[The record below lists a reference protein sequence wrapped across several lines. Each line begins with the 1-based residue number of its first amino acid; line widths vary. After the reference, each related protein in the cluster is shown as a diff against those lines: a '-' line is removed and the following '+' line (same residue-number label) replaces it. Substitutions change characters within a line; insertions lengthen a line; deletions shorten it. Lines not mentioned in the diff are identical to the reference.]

1 MLKNHEKELMISIN
15 LFLDNIL
22 KINNLFKTLLQ
33 KYFDQKFDDV
43 QKVTDQISN
52 LESECD
58 ALRRDVE
65 RRIYSE
71 TLIPEIRGDVLGM
84 LENLDKIPGQIQGN
98 AHSFNTEK
106 PKVNAELDKNFL
118 KLCDYASECISL
130 LIEGS
135 RSFFTDKK
143 ITIAKCLE
151 VSKVESKADKI
162 STELKKT
169 IFTNNIIIDAVLTDY
184 GRQKLA
190 GTGNL
195 GITQYA
201 FANQP
206 VDWQLGFQKAA
217 SESMREIVAFHDYL
231 LLPIIIA
238 ISVFVLFLMLYAC
251 IRFRASA
258 NPNPS
263 KRTHNVA
270 VEVLWTL
277 IPCLILIV
285 IAVPSFK
292 ILYKQ
297 DAIPKADLTIK
308 AIGYQWYWGYEYP
321 DENIIFESYMV
332 EDKDLRPDQPRLLA
346 VDNEVVVPVNKVVKV
361 LITANDVLH
370 AWALPSFGVKRD
382 AVPGRI
388 NETWFK
394 AEKVGTYYG
403 QCSELCGIKHAF
415 MPITVKVV
423 TDEEYEDWLSEAKE
437 KFAKEEIE
445 NNNLKLVSK

>member
-1 MLKNHEKELMISIN
+1 MKK
-15 LFLDNIL
+15 IL
-22 KINNLFKTLLQ
+22 LIFTTLLTSQ
-33 KYFDQKFDDV
+33 
-43 QKVTDQISN
+43 
-52 LESECD
+52 E
-58 ALRRDVE
+58 
-65 RRIYSE
+65 
-71 TLIPEIRGDVLGM
+71 
-84 LENLDKIPGQIQGN
+84 
-98 AHSFNTEK
+98 
-106 PKVNAELDKNFL
+106 
-118 KLCDYASECISL
+118 
-130 LIEGS
+130 
-135 RSFFTDKK
+135 
-143 ITIAKCLE
+143 
-151 VSKVESKADKI
+151 
-162 STELKKT
+162 
-169 IFTNNIIIDAVLTDY
+169 
-184 GRQKLA
+184 
-190 GTGNL
+190 
-195 GITQYA
+195 A

-206 VDWQLGFQKAA
+206 KDWQLGFQEAA
-217 SESMREIVAFHDYL
+217 SDTMRDIVNFHDKL
-231 LLPIIIA
+231 LLPIIVA
-238 ISVFVLFLMLYAC
+238 ISVFVLFLMAYAC
-251 IRFRASA
+251 IKFRASR

-297 DAIPKADLTIK
+297 DTIPKADLTIK

-321 DENIIFESYMV
+321 DENLIFESYMV
-332 EDKDLRPDQPRLLA
+332 EEKDLKPDQPRLLA
-346 VDNEVVVPVNKVVKV
+346 VDNEVVVPVGKVVKV

-415 MPITVKVV
+415 MPIAVKVV
-423 TDEEYEDWLSEAKE
+423 TEEEYQEWLSEARV

-445 NNNLKLVSK
+445 NDKLKLASK

>member
-1 MLKNHEKELMISIN
+1 M
-15 LFLDNIL
+15 
-22 KINNLFKTLLQ
+22 
-33 KYFDQKFDDV
+33 
-43 QKVTDQISN
+43 
-52 LESECD
+52 
-58 ALRRDVE
+58 
-65 RRIYSE
+65 
-71 TLIPEIRGDVLGM
+71 
-84 LENLDKIPGQIQGN
+84 
-98 AHSFNTEK
+98 
-106 PKVNAELDKNFL
+106 
-118 KLCDYASECISL
+118 
-130 LIEGS
+130 
-135 RSFFTDKK
+135 KK
-143 ITIAKCLE
+143 ILLTLTTFF
-151 VSKVESKADKI
+151 I
-162 STELKKT
+162 SFE
-169 IFTNNIIIDAVLTDY
+169 AM
-184 GRQKLA
+184 A
-190 GTGNL
+190 S
-195 GITQYA
+195 
-201 FANQP
+201 QP
-206 VDWQLGFQKAA
+206 KDWQLGFQEAA
-217 SESMREIVAFHDYL
+217 SESMRDIISFHDNL
-231 LLPIIIA
+231 LLPIIVA
-238 ISVFVLFLMLYAC
+238 ISAFVLFLMLYVC
-251 IRFRASA
+251 VKFRASA

-321 DENIIFESYMV
+321 DENIIFDSYMV
-332 EDKDLRPDQPRLLA
+332 EDKDLKANQPRLLA

-394 AEKVGTYYG
+394 AEKTGTYYG

-423 TDEEYEDWLSEAKE
+423 SEEEYQEWLMDARV
-437 KFAKEEIE
+437 KFAKEPIE
-445 NNNLKLVSK
+445 NEINKKIASK

>member
-1 MLKNHEKELMISIN
+1 MKKYLYI
-15 LFLDNIL
+15 IL
-22 KINNLFKTLLQ
+22 TLSVTQ
-33 KYFDQKFDDV
+33 K
-43 QKVTDQISN
+43 S
-52 LESECD
+52 
-58 ALRRDVE
+58 
-65 RRIYSE
+65 
-71 TLIPEIRGDVLGM
+71 
-84 LENLDKIPGQIQGN
+84 
-98 AHSFNTEK
+98 
-106 PKVNAELDKNFL
+106 
-118 KLCDYASECISL
+118 
-130 LIEGS
+130 
-135 RSFFTDKK
+135 
-143 ITIAKCLE
+143 
-151 VSKVESKADKI
+151 
-162 STELKKT
+162 
-169 IFTNNIIIDAVLTDY
+169 
-184 GRQKLA
+184 
-190 GTGNL
+190 
-195 GITQYA
+195 

-206 VDWQLGFQKAA
+206 NEWQLGFQNDA
-217 SESMREIVAFHDYL
+217 SESMREIVAFHNNL

-251 IRFRASA
+251 VRFRASA

-263 KRTHNVA
+263 KRTHNVT

-285 IAVPSFK
+285 MAVPSFK

-321 DENIIFESYMV
+321 DENIIFDSYMI
-332 EDKDLRPDQPRLLA
+332 EEKNLKANQPRLLA

-394 AEKVGTYYG
+394 AEKEGTYYG

-415 MPITVKVV
+415 MPIAVKVV
-423 TDEEYEDWLSEAKE
+423 SEEEYQEWLFDAKE
-437 KFAKEEIE
+437 KFAKEEIKT
-445 NNNLKLVSK
+445 NKLKVASK